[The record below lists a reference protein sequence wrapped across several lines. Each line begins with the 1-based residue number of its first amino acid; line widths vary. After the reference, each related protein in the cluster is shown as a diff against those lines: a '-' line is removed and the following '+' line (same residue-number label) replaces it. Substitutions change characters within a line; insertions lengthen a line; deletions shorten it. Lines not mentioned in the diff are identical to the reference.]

1 MKEHT
6 TDTGE
11 SPSRANV
18 EAGTAPSAAASRRAF
33 CGDIDIRIDR
43 DGVWYYHGSPIGR
56 KELVRL
62 FSTVLGRDEDGDY
75 WLTTPAERGRIQVED
90 APFMAVELMAE
101 GSGRERTLRLRTNVD
116 DVVTVD
122 GDHPLRVV
130 VDPETGEPSPYV
142 TVRPGL
148 DARIARPVYYELVAL
163 GETERVD
170 GADTYGVWS
179 SGLFFPLGDL
189 EGAP

>member
-18 EAGTAPSAAASRRAF
+18 KAGTAPSAAASRRAF

-62 FSTVLGRDEDGDY
+62 FSTVLGRDEDGNY